1 MVLYGIVRVLLMARN
16 SIGEYLIQ
24 VLLNRGVRHVFGVP
38 GDYVLG
44 FYDLL
49 SRSNLTIVN
58 TCDEQGAG
66 FAADAYA
73 RLHGLGAVCVTYGV
87 GGLKVANTTA
97 QAYAEKSPVVVIS
110 GAPGVAEREK
120 DPLLHHKVRD
130 FDTQK
135 KVFEQITAAAVS
147 LDREGF
153 AAEEIDR
160 AISSAVLSSR
170 PVYIE
175 LPRDMIHKK
184 AWANSRP
191 AQAPLTKK
199 SDNSVVSE
207 AVREARDMINAS
219 KAPVII
225 AGVEI
230 HRYGLGHKL
239 IQFVDRTA
247 IPVATTIL
255 SKSVVDGLHPLY
267 LGVYAGAIGQESV
280 RDYVESSDCLIILG
294 ALMTDID
301 LGVFTAKLNR
311 DETIDASNEGVSIRH
326 HRYSDVSMQDFLDAL
341 SKADVHARK
350 HEKKSIPHFIPR
362 TISHARPG
370 KKITTKFVFE
380 RLNSLLTDKMLV
392 LADVGDALFAGTD
405 LLIVGNTEFISPAY
419 YASLGFAVPASLG
432 AKLAKPDMRSVVVV
446 GDGAF
451 QMTGMELSTALRY
464 HINPIVIVLNNSG
477 YLTERLMIDGKFNDL
492 QRWDYSKIPFIIG
505 GGKGYLVE
513 TEDQFDRAMHAAM
526 RYIEEFSILEVRL
539 DANDKS
545 PALKRLAERLAGRIK
560 SAS

>member
-1 MVLYGIVRVLLMARN
+1 
-16 SIGEYLIQ
+16 
-24 VLLNRGVRHVFGVP
+24 
-38 GDYVLG
+38 
-44 FYDLL
+44 
-49 SRSNLTIVN
+49 
-58 TCDEQGAG
+58 
-66 FAADAYA
+66 
-73 RLHGLGAVCVTYGV
+73 
-87 GGLKVANTTA
+87 
-97 QAYAEKSPVVVIS
+97 
-110 GAPGVAEREK
+110 
-120 DPLLHHKVRD
+120 
-130 FDTQK
+130 
-135 KVFEQITAAAVS
+135 
-147 LDREGF
+147 
-153 AAEEIDR
+153 
-160 AISSAVLSSR
+160 
-170 PVYIE
+170 
-175 LPRDMIHKK
+175 
-184 AWANSRP
+184 
-191 AQAPLTKK
+191 
-199 SDNSVVSE
+199 
-207 AVREARDMINAS
+207 
-219 KAPVII
+219 
-225 AGVEI
+225 
-230 HRYGLGHKL
+230 
-239 IQFVDRTA
+239 
-247 IPVATTIL
+247 
-255 SKSVVDGLHPLY
+255 
-267 LGVYAGAIGQESV
+267 
-280 RDYVESSDCLIILG
+280 
-294 ALMTDID
+294 MTDID

-370 KKITTKFVFE
+370 KKITTKYVFE

-492 QRWDYSKIPFIIG
+492 QRWDYSKIPAIIG